1 MFSRVTRYLT
11 FAIIGSTL
19 SFVSGI
25 THSTQA
31 QAVSTVT
38 SGSTVTNTYSNAAAV
53 EYFTVPANV
62 TSITIT
68 LKGAEGGRGGID
80 SAGRPPAGGYQGLVS
95 GTISVTPGQVLS
107 IGVGGGGKDSSQATV
122 CTGGTQDWRVT
133 DSRNAVGGTNPFGG
147 YGGGLGGSTGPDGC
161 SGYGGS
167 GGAASVIRIGASNND
182 ASVATIV
189 AGGAGGSGGSG
200 QFSETVGQRP
210 LSVFAARTD
219 STSTTGQPGLY
230 TSYACYNGIL
240 PKSFPTLAESKPTAS
255 QGYRITSDQRCDGGG
270 GAAGGGGAQGGAQ
283 GALQYGAGVSRPAPE
298 FFGLGANPGQNSTSG
313 LSGLTASYQ
322 FYADNNVNGAAVIS
336 YSSGVPNP
344 PTGVAGNPGDR
355 LVNLY
360 WTAPVNTGNSA
371 ITGYQVQ
378 YSVSPYTSWTTAS
391 GCNGIGTTCTISSL
405 TNGTGYKFQVAAIN
419 AIGTGSYSAASAVIT
434 PVAVPTAPTS
444 LVATPSD
451 GKISIAFT
459 APTSSISITGYDYSL
474 NSGSTWSASGS
485 TSSPVLITGLSNGT
499 AYTVILRANNASG
512 SGAGSS
518 SVTST
523 PLTVPGAPTIT
534 SISSGSNGTSLI
546 VDFVAG
552 SNGGSTITSYQY
564 AISTGANSS
573 NFGTPVTIAGTS
585 SPFTISGLTNG
596 TYYTVELR
604 AANAA
609 GTGPFAVFNN
619 SVTLAPPNAPVLSS
633 LVAGNQSIQ
642 VNYTPYTS
650 LTNGGSAITGISYSL
665 DAGTTWVS
673 AGTLANP
680 FTISGLIN
688 GTTYAVLLKA
698 INGIGSSSNSNS
710 LSAIPITFPGVP
722 TQLSVTAAPTS
733 AVVSWTAP
741 VSTGGSAIT
750 AYTATAYS
758 ALTGGSAVR
767 TCTTSGAL
775 TCTITGLTNGTNY
788 YVSVLATNAPA
799 GNGAEAAPRISVIPA
814 ALPGAPTIGTIT
826 PGNTYLT
833 VPFTAGSVDSQNPI
847 TNYQYSTNAGVSWTN
862 INSLLSPFTI
872 SGLTNGTAYGVI
884 LRAVSGLGNGSA
896 STAVSAT
903 PYTSPDPVNPATI
916 SYSAAVRQVNASW
929 TAPFNGGSQI
939 QNYYVSVFNASVGG
953 TQLTANSC
961 TSTGTPAAPSCVITG
976 LTDGTTYWI
985 SIQPYNAAG
994 YGTRSDPRVSVVS
1007 GVSTTVGLV
1016 SSASTIYYNGSVT
1029 LTATVSTTSGT
1040 PTGTMNFMSDGVTIS
1055 GCGTQTITSR
1065 VATCAASGFTVG
1077 SHSLTAAYS
1086 GSSSYSSSLSGTTGL
1101 SVNALA
1107 QTITFGALSANSL
1120 TASPVSIS
1128 ATASSLLSVTFT
1140 SSTPSV
1146 CTVAGASVTLL
1157 TTGTCSINA
1166 DQAGSA
1172 TYASAST
1179 VTQSFTVNPAPPG
1192 VSTPTISG
1200 TAQVGTS
1207 LSVNTLTTTGVVTT
1221 TGYLWKKS
1229 ATSGGTYSPI
1239 SGATSSSYT
1248 PNAADASYYLE
1259 VVVTVSNAGGSATAT
1274 SLPTSA
1280 VALIPQTG
1288 LTITSLSGTFGTALP
1303 LVTSGGNG
1311 SGAVTF
1317 STPTTGCSI
1326 IGGALTVSAPKSCSV
1341 TAVKEAQGN
1350 YASASTTSSVVIG
1363 KAASTVVL
1371 SLPNNSIYA
1380 NLNKTVVISTTTN
1393 TPGVVSFLLDGNAM
1407 SGCSSISTS
1416 ANVATCSWTPAVAP
1430 STAAL
1435 TATFTPTDSVDYLAA
1450 TGALS
1455 VTVVGSSLAGISAGD
1470 LTNLASITTIDNVT
1484 NRTLSAD
1491 SPDTHLVLTVPGGSL
1506 PLGSQVTIYLNANF
1520 TTARAAIASSNYLLN
1535 FIIAWNASDN
1545 TVPSASTPLTLA
1557 ITNASISKGMV
1568 AYAIIGG
1575 VATAIGKAATAGSM
1589 TVYLTQDPLVVVAPT
1604 VPDAP
1609 TGVTATSGENGTS
1622 TVSWVAP
1629 DNDGG
1634 KSISGYTVTAS
1645 GSGGQTCTTDG
1656 SLRSCV
1662 VSGLTNGTVYT
1673 FTVTAQNIVGTS
1685 ARSSQSAAITPSDPP
1700 VITTPSSGL
1709 TGTYNSAFSLSLFA
1723 TSTAAISSYAV
1734 TSGGSALAAL
1744 GLSLNTNSGVISG
1757 TPSSTGNATI
1767 VVRVTDGNNQSAA
1780 TSSFTISIAPAASSI
1795 TSFTVP
1801 SMTYGSAVTLS
1812 ATSSVAGQIT
1822 FNVDG
1827 SAISGCSN
1835 VVENGSRTATCSFT
1849 PTNTN
1854 LLSFTLNF
1862 TPTSSNYSSLTA
1874 VGGTTSTPSRASSS
1888 TSFTPSNSSPTFGT
1902 QITLSTV
1909 VTTGATG
1916 TVEFVDGSNNV
1927 LCTTGNFSSG
1937 TASCVWTPDNV
1948 TTYSVKAI
1956 YAGDSN
1962 YLNSESSASS
1972 VVVVGATLLAP
1983 TPISGAGSSTT
1994 VLTVTF
2000 TQVTHASSTTLNL
2013 YTSSTGGS
2021 AAQTIPNFT
2030 SGSTVSGLTAGTTYY
2045 ITLQSIGSGNY
2056 ASSDESSPR
2065 TSITTLSAAVTPVI
2079 VTQPSSTTVVVGNSV
2094 TFTVSA
2100 TRADSGVLSYQWK
2113 FNGLAISGAT
2123 SATYTF
2129 TPPSTASSG
2138 SYTVDV
2144 TNTANGTSATIT
2156 SNAATLNVTGPV
2168 SIAAPTMGLTGTFG
2182 VAYSLAVAGGGG
2194 TAPLVYSLNSGTL
2207 PAGLALDPNTGSIS
2221 GTPTA
2226 AVPSGQSITVKV
2238 TDHSN
2243 ATATTA
2249 SFTIII
2255 NRANQATLAFTISPD
2270 NAPST
2275 GSAFT
2280 QTVSPSLTSTGS
2292 GSGAVTY
2299 SVISGTAINCAIS
2312 SNTGI
2317 GTLSADTS
2325 GTCFIAANKAADTN
2339 YLSVTSSSVTFTF
2352 TKAAQSSLTIT
2363 SISGSFGAPLTLT
2376 TSGGSGAGSLS
2387 FAVDTSGCH
2396 ISGST
2401 LNTDI
2406 STTCYVVA
2414 TKSGDTYYSSQ
2425 VSSPTGVNIG
2435 IAALNAPVITSV
2447 TSDGTTS
2454 GLIVNF
2460 TSDPASS
2467 GFTANVYSQAVGGSA
2482 LITLPGFTTA
2492 GTITGLSASTTY
2504 YIGVVA
2510 VGGGSYGDSP
2520 ESTRGVASTLA
2531 RASAPV
2537 IDLQPVA
2544 INVTVGQQESMTVT
2558 AHSTDSGTLSY
2569 QWSFAGSTLPGAT
2582 GATYSFTTTSVLNSG
2597 NYSVVV
2603 TNTKNGSSTSTTSN
2617 NAVLVVS
2624 GPVQIATP
2632 SAGLTATLGF
2642 PYSLVLNASGGSAP
2656 LRYSVAS
2663 GQSALTSAGLTLNAV
2678 TGLLSGTLLESGT
2691 VTAAIRVT
2699 DANGV
2704 TATTNPFSITVDLD
2718 PDATIPT
2725 FSTPVA
2731 TADGFTVNVTNY
2743 SVAFTATAS
2752 VSLGTITSA
2761 VPVGSIWLLTVSGL
2775 LETQTATVTVTN
2787 SAVGYVSESASITAG
2802 PRSAPTPPVPI
2813 PDPVQRSFITSLSPT
2828 SAVEGEP
2835 PIVVMTGGFMEKI
2848 VNIDVGNKRL
2858 EQFSWIQTPTTLTFT
2873 IPFRL
2878 PGSYAIQLYNGSAPV
2893 LAVQIFVINKFV
2905 PTPLVVAPVVPA
2917 PVVPTPVVPTP
2928 IVPVPVVPTPQPT
2941 VAPAPV
2947 PTQNT
2952 QPTSVMKKI
2961 STVQFALN
2969 TYYLTAAAKATLQK
2983 VAATIMQSPNK
2994 VVLIYGNTDIQKG
3007 VDNVWLSH
3015 QRAISTFTYIRT
3027 FLSGK
3032 KIKLG
3037 WFAATKPAVPGNTQA
3052 AYAKNRRV
3060 EIWVS

>member
-1 MFSRVTRYLT
+1 MSL
-11 FAIIGSTL
+11 
-19 SFVSGI
+19 FVA
-25 THSTQA
+25 TTQA
-31 QAVSTVT
+31 GAVSTVT
-38 SGSTVTNTYSNAAAV
+38 SGSTVTNTYSNTAAV

-68 LKGAEGGRGGID
+68 LKGAEGGLGGTD

-107 IGVGGGGKDSSQATV
+107 VGVGSGGKDSTAATV
-122 CTGGTQDWRVT
+122 CTAGTQDWRVADT
-133 DSRNAVGGTNPFGG
+133 KNAVGGTNPFGG

-161 SGYGGS
+161 SGYGGA

-189 AGGAGGSGGSG
+189 AGGSGGSGGSG
-200 QFSETVGQRP
+200 QFPETVGQ
-210 LSVFAARTD
+210 LSLSAFAARTD
-219 STSTTGQPGLY
+219 STSTSGQPGLY

-240 PKSFPTLAESKPTAS
+240 PNSFPTTSGSKPTS
-255 QGYRITSDQRCDGGG
+255 TQGYRITSDQRCDGGG
-270 GAAGGGGAQGGAQ
+270 GAGGGGGAQGGAQ
-283 GALQYGAGVSRPAPE
+283 GVLQYGAGVSRPAPE
-298 FFGLGANPGQNSTSG
+298 FFGHGANPGQNSTNS

-322 FYADNNVNGAAVIS
+322 YYADNNANGSAVIS

-344 PTGVAGNPGDR
+344 PTTVAGNPGDK

-391 GCNGIGTTCTISSL
+391 GCTGIGTTCTISSL
-405 TNGTGYKFQVAAIN
+405 TNSTGYKFQVAAIN
-419 AIGTGSYSAASAVIT
+419 AIGTGSYSSPSVVIT
-434 PVAVPTAPTS
+434 PVAVPTAPTA

-451 GKISIAFT
+451 GTISIAFT
-459 APTSSISITGYDYSL
+459 AATSSISITGYDYSI

-485 TSSPVLITGLSNGT
+485 TSTPVLITGLSNGL

-512 SGAGSS
+512 AGAAST

-523 PLTVPGAPTIT
+523 PLTIPGAPTIT
-534 SISSGSNGTSLI
+534 SVTSGSSGTSLI
-546 VDFVAG
+546 VAFVAG

-573 NFGTPVTIAGTS
+573 NFGTPVAITGTS
-585 SPFTISGLTNG
+585 SPFTISGLSNG

-604 AANAA
+604 AVNTA
-609 GTGPFAVFNN
+609 GNGPFAVFNN
-619 SVTLAPPNAPVLSS
+619 SVTLAAPNAPVLSS

-650 LTNGGSAITGISYSL
+650 STNGGSAITSISYSL

-673 AGTLANP
+673 AGTLTNP
-680 FTISGLIN
+680 FTISGLTN
-688 GTTYAVLLKA
+688 GTSYAVLLKA
-698 INGIGSSSNSNS
+698 TNGIGSSSNSNS
-710 LSAIPITFPGVP
+710 LSAIPITVPGVP

-758 ALTGGSAVR
+758 ALTGGIAVKS
-767 TCTTSGAL
+767 CTTSGAL
-775 TCTITGLTNGTNY
+775 TCTITALTNDTNY

-826 PGNTYLT
+826 AGSTYLT
-833 VPFTAGSVDSQNPI
+833 VPFTAGSVDTQNPI

-862 INSLLSPFTI
+862 TNSLLSPFTI
-872 SGLTNGTAYGVI
+872 SGLTNGTSYSVI
-884 LRAVSGLGNGSA
+884 LRAVSNLGNGTTS
-896 STAVSAT
+896 SAVSAT
-903 PYTSPDPVNPATI
+903 PYTFPDSVNPATI
-916 SYSAAVRQVNASW
+916 SYAAAVKQVNASW

-961 TSTGTPAAPSCVITG
+961 TSTGTPAAPSCLITG

-994 YGTRSDPRVSVVS
+994 YGNRSDPRVSVLS
-1007 GVSTTVGLV
+1007 GVSTTVGLT
-1016 SSASTIYYNGSVT
+1016 STASTINYNGSVT
-1029 LTATVSTTSGT
+1029 LTATVSTASGT
-1040 PTGTMNFMSDGVTIS
+1040 PTGTMNFMSDGTTIT
-1055 GCGTQTITSR
+1055 GCGTQAITSR
-1065 VATCAASGFTVG
+1065 VATCVATGFTVG

-1120 TASPVSIS
+1120 TASPISIS

-1146 CTVAGASVTLL
+1146 CTVSGTSVTLVA
-1157 TTGTCSINA
+1157 TGTCSINA

-1172 TYASAST
+1172 TYASAPT
-1179 VTQSFTVNPAPPG
+1179 VPQSFTVNPAAPG
-1192 VSTPTISG
+1192 ISTPSISG

-1207 LSVNTLTTTGVVTT
+1207 LSVNALSTTGVVTT
-1221 TGYLWKKS
+1221 TGYVWKKS

-1239 SGATSSSYT
+1239 SGAISSSYT

-1288 LTITSLSGTFGTALP
+1288 LAITSLSGTFGTSLP

-1311 SGAVTF
+1311 SGTVTF

-1326 IGGALTVSAPKSCSV
+1326 IGGALTVTAPKSCSV
-1341 TAVKEAQGN
+1341 TAVKDAQGN

-1371 SLPNNSIYA
+1371 TLPNNSIYA
-1380 NLNKTVVISTTTN
+1380 NLNKTVVISATTN
-1393 TPGVVSFLLDGNAM
+1393 TPGVVSFLLDGAAM

-1430 STAAL
+1430 SNAAL
-1435 TATFTPTDSVDYLAA
+1435 TATFTPTDSVDYLTA
-1450 TGALS
+1450 TGSLA
-1455 VTVVGSSLAGISAGD
+1455 VAVVGSSLAGVNPSD

-1484 NRTLSAD
+1484 NRTLTAD
-1491 SPDTHLVLTVPGGSL
+1491 SPDTHLILTVPGGSL
-1506 PLGSQVTIYLNANF
+1506 PIGSQVTIYLNANF

-1568 AYAIIGG
+1568 AYVIIGG
-1575 VATAIGKAATAGSM
+1575 VATSIGKATVAGSM
-1589 TVYLTQDPLVVVAPT
+1589 TVYLAQDPLVVVAPT

-1609 TGVTATSGENGTS
+1609 TVVTATSGGNGSS

-1645 GSGGQTCTTDG
+1645 GSGGQSCTTVG
-1656 SLRSCV
+1656 SSRSCA
-1662 VSGLTNGTVYT
+1662 VSGLTNGTAYT
-1673 FTVTAQNIVGTS
+1673 FTVTAQNVVGTS
-1685 ARSSQSAAITPSDPP
+1685 TPSSQSAAITPSDPP

-1709 TGTYNSAFSLSLFA
+1709 TGTYNSPFSLSFFA

-1734 TSGGSALAAL
+1734 TSGGSALSAL
-1744 GLSLNTNSGVISG
+1744 GLSLNTNSGVITG
-1757 TPSSTGNATI
+1757 TPSSIGNATI
-1767 VVRVTDGNNQSAA
+1767 VVQVTDGNNQSAV

-1822 FNVDG
+1822 FNVGG

-1849 PTNTN
+1849 PTSTN
-1854 LLSFTLNF
+1854 LLSFTVNF
-1862 TPTSSNYSSLTA
+1862 TPTSSNYSALTG
-1874 VGGTTSTPSRASSS
+1874 VGTTTSTPSHASSS
-1888 TSFTPSNSSPTFGT
+1888 TSFTISNASPTFGT
-1902 QITLSTV
+1902 QITLTAV

-1916 TVEFVDGSNNV
+1916 TVQFVDGSNNV
-1927 LCTTGNFSSG
+1927 LCTTGNLSSG
-1937 TASCVWTPDNV
+1937 SASCLWTPDNV
-1948 TTYSVKAI
+1948 TTYSVKAV

-1962 YLNSESSASS
+1962 YLSSESSASN

-1994 VLTVTF
+1994 ELTVTF

-2013 YTSSTGGS
+2013 YSSSTGGS
-2021 AAQTIPNFT
+2021 AAQTIANFT
-2030 SGSTVSGLTAGTTYY
+2030 SGSTVSGLTASTTYY

-2065 TSITTLSAAVTPVI
+2065 TSITTLAAAVTPVI
-2079 VTQPSSTTVVVGNSV
+2079 VTAPSSTTVVLGNSV

-2144 TNTANGTSATIT
+2144 TNTLNATVAAIT
-2156 SNAATLNVTGPV
+2156 SSAAILNVTGPV
-2168 SIAAPTMGLTGTFG
+2168 SIAAPATGLTGTFG
-2182 VAYSLAVAGGGG
+2182 VPYSLAVAGGGG

-2207 PAGLALDPNTGSIS
+2207 PAGLALDPNTGSIT

-2226 AVPSGQSITVKV
+2226 AAPSGQSITVKV

-2243 ATATTA
+2243 STATTA
-2249 SFTIII
+2249 LFTIVI
-2255 NRANQATLAFTISPD
+2255 NLANQALLAFTISPD
-2270 NAPST
+2270 NAPSN

-2280 QTVSPSLTSTGS
+2280 RAVSPTLTSTGS
-2292 GSGAVTY
+2292 GSGSVTY
-2299 SVISGTAINCAIS
+2299 SVTSGTATNCAIS
-2312 SNTGI
+2312 SSTLI

-2325 GTCFIAANKAADTN
+2325 GTCLITATKAGDTN
-2339 YLSVTSSSVTFTF
+2339 YLAATSSAVTFIF
-2352 TKAAQSSLTIT
+2352 TKAAQSALIIT
-2363 SISGSFGAPLTLT
+2363 STSGSFGSPLALT
-2376 TSGGSGAGSLS
+2376 TSGGSGTGSVS
-2387 FAVDTSGCH
+2387 FAVDTSGCR

-2401 LNTDI
+2401 LNADI
-2406 STTCYVVA
+2406 STTCYVTA
-2414 TKSGDTYYSSQ
+2414 TKSGDTYYLSQ

-2435 IAALNAPVITSV
+2435 IAALNTPVITSV

-2467 GFTANVYSQAVGGSA
+2467 GFTAYVYSQAVGGSA
-2482 LITLPGFTTA
+2482 LIIVPAFATGE
-2492 GTITGLSASTTY
+2492 TITGLSANTTY

-2510 VGGGSYGDSP
+2510 GGGGSYGDSA
-2520 ESTRGVASTLA
+2520 ESNRGVASTLA

-2582 GATYSFTTTSVLNSG
+2582 GATYSFITTSSLNSG
-2597 NYSVVV
+2597 NYYVVV
-2603 TNTKNGSSTSTTSN
+2603 TNTKNGSSASTTSN
-2617 NAVLVVS
+2617 IAVLVVS

-2642 PYSLVLNASGGSAP
+2642 PYSLALNASGGSAP
-2656 LRYSVAS
+2656 LRYSIAS
-2663 GQSALTSAGLTLNAV
+2663 GQSALTSAGLSLNTA
-2678 TGLLSGTLLESGT
+2678 TGLISGTLLESGT
-2691 VTAAIRVT
+2691 VTSSIRVT

-2752 VSLGTITSA
+2752 VSMGTITSA

-2787 SAVGYVSESASITAG
+2787 SAVGYVSESASVTAG
-2802 PRSAPTPPVPI
+2802 PRSVPTPPTPI

-2828 SAVEGEP
+2828 FAVEGDS
-2835 PIVVMTGGFMEKI
+2835 PIVVITGGFVEKI
-2848 VNIDVGNKRL
+2848 VNIDVGSKRL

-2873 IPFRL
+2873 IPFRV
-2878 PGSYAIQLYNGSAPV
+2878 PGSYAIQLYNGAVPV
-2893 LAVQIFVINKFV
+2893 LAAQIFVINKFV
-2905 PTPLVVAPVVPA
+2905 PIQPVITPVITPVIA

-2928 IVPVPVVPTPQPT
+2928 IVTVPIAPVPVVPAPQPT
-2941 VAPAPV
+2941 VAPVPV
-2947 PTQNT
+2947 PTHNT
-2952 QPTSVMKKI
+2952 QPTSIMKKI

-2969 TYYLTAAAKATLQK
+2969 TYYLNAAAKATLQK
-2983 VAATIMQSPNK
+2983 VAAIIMQSPNK
-2994 VVLIYGNTDIQKG
+2994 AVLIYGNTDIQKG

-3015 QRAISTFTYIRT
+3015 QRAISAFTYIRT

-3032 KIKLG
+3032 TIKLG
-3037 WFAATKPAVPGNTQA
+3037 WFAATKPAVLGNSQA

-3060 EIWVS
+3060 EIWVN